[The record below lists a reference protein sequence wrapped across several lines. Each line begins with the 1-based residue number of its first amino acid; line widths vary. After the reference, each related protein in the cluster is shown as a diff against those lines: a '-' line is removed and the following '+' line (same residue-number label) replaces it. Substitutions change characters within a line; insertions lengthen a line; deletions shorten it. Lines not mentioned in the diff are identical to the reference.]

1 MRKINPLIIFV
12 LLIFGVNFTHA
23 QNSKIEQKEKI
34 TGTVIAQYSMN
45 ALLCVYHPC
54 AVWLLVRLD
63 QSKGKE
69 SLLARV
75 TVEYFPNDNLTNRGF
90 PTELVDKAK
99 KWKFTAVRDANRNTA
114 IEKYINSVD
123 TTGKNITEEIAT
135 PAWILLS
142 GAENEKIPVGEVLPS
157 YFVKT
162 GDYKKYKRQ

>member
-1 MRKINPLIIFV
+1 M
-12 LLIFGVNFTHA
+12 LLIFGGNLTHA

-34 TGTVIAQYSMN
+34 TGTVIAQYSIS

-54 AVWLLVRLD
+54 AVWLLVHLD
-63 QSKGKE
+63 QSNDKE
-69 SLLARV
+69 PILARV
-75 TVEYFPNDNLTNRGF
+75 MVEYFPNDNLPNRGF

-99 KWKFTAVRDANRNTA
+99 KWKFTAVRNANQDTA

-135 PAWILLS
+135 PAWVLLP
-142 GAENEKIPVGEVLPS
+142 GAENVKIPVGEVLPF

-162 GDYKKYKRQ
+162 GDYKKYKKQ